1 MVPPKNSSPGPL
13 IAFSPYPTP
22 SFLLPHP
29 SFFIHPPPPI
39 SPMPFLLLQAIVTGD
54 FVLARA
60 SMALAR
66 IGHAEVI
73 NVLATV
79 IDNLVKGRC
88 AVELRI

>member
-1 MVPPKNSSPGPL
+1 M
-13 IAFSPYPTP
+13 
-22 SFLLPHP
+22 
-29 SFFIHPPPPI
+29 PPPL
-39 SPMPFLLLQAIVTGD
+39 LLLQAIVTGD

-79 IDNLVKGRC
+79 IDNLVEGGWW
-88 AVELRI
+88 

>member
-1 MVPPKNSSPGPL
+1 MHPLPLPLPHSPPLFSSSPL
-13 IAFSPYPTP
+13 HS
-22 SFLLPHP
+22 L
-29 SFFIHPPPPI
+29 FIQLSLAP
-39 SPMPFLLLQAIVTGD
+39 PMPLLLLQAIVTGD

-79 IDNLVKGRC
+79 IDDLVKG
-88 AVELRI
+88 VWQN